1 MVGTSGPRYVE
12 RQLVTRS
19 EQGDCRAAMRML
31 QDLPGIRRVCM
42 DPKGGNFYVTFDP
55 RRVSDDEL
63 LAVLHQHGFE
73 LVTWQPAGLRGRGR
87 QREWL
92 LEQIAELVQH
102 AEDLDRGD
110 YGEGM
115 MKGAADAYLRA
126 GRAFGLIVDE
136 EIRELI
142 PSRFLEHAKTE

>member
-1 MVGTSGPRYVE
+1 
-12 RQLVTRS
+12 
-19 EQGDCRAAMRML
+19 
-31 QDLPGIRRVCM
+31 M
-42 DPKGGNFYVTFDP
+42 DPRGGNFYVTFDP

-63 LAVLHQHGFE
+63 LAALRQHGFE
-73 LVTWQPAGLRGRGR
+73 LVSWQPAGLRGRAR

-92 LEQIAELVQH
+92 LEQIAELVRH
-102 AEDLDRGD
+102 AEDLDRGQ
-110 YGEGM
+110 YAEGM

-126 GRAFGLIVDE
+126 GRAFGLIVDD